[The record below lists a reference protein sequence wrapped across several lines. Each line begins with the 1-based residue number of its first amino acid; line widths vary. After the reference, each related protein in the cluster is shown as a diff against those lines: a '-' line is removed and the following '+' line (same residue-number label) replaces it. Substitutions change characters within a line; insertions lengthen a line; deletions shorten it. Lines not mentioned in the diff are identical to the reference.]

1 MLTLASMY
9 RKGEGCP
16 RDPAAALRCFQQ
28 AAEKGNPEAANELG
42 VMFLSGE
49 GTLPDESA
57 SAYWFQRAMELE
69 EMQDM
74 QMLTKGLNL
83 SILKKTSFLGKAF
96 LVGATFGRSGIQCG
110 IIATSTSASRVPVHH
125 VIFKELRSYCSLS
138 TDKSSGKLRLG
149 V

>member
-1 MLTLASMY
+1 MCALYAIVACRVGEAGESSVLQAMLTLASMY

-69 EMQDM
+69 EQRLAD
-74 QMLTKGLNL
+74 L
-83 SILKKTSFLGKAF
+83 AY
-96 LVGATFGRSGIQCG
+96 
-110 IIATSTSASRVPVHH
+110 SAAS
-125 VIFKELRSYCSLS
+125 
-138 TDKSSGKLRLG
+138 
-149 V
+149 